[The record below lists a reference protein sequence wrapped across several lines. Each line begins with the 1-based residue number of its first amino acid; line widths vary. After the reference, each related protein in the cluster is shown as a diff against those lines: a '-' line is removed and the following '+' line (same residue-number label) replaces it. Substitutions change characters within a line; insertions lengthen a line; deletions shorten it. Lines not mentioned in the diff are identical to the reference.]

1 MFLVDADGFGVVQS
15 QVGQLYTNVKR
26 RLPRSVWSIWETV
39 VLSRVQGLK
48 GKILRVILFS

>member
-26 RLPRSVWSIWETV
+26 RLPRSVCSIWEIV

>member
-26 RLPRSVWSIWETV
+26 RLPRSVCSIWETV